1 MTYDYGC
8 DWPTIEEL
16 RKVLDVDP
24 NSTNWDTTLE
34 RVRLS
39 AIQQVKNDVGSWD
52 DVVDEPPDC
61 KLAQAALRMA
71 ELMALRPESAV
82 AAVSDPTYQRLLSGY
97 RRRFAIS

>member
-24 NSTNWDTTLE
+24 NSDAWTTTLQ
-34 RVRLS
+34 RVLTS
-39 AIQQVKNDVGSWD
+39 AIIQVKQDVGAWD
-52 DVVDEPPDC
+52 EVIDTPDC

-71 ELMALRPESAV
+71 ELLALRPESAV
-82 AAVSDPTYQRLLSGY
+82 AAISDPTYARLLSGY
-97 RRRFAIS
+97 RRRFSLA